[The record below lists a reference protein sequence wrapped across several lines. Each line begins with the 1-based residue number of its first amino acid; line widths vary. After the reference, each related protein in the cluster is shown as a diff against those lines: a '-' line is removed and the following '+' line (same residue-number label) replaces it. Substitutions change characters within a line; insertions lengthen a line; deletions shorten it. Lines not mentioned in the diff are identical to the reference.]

1 MKRFVFA
8 ALLTA
13 FVPLAMAQAGTA
25 SKPAAATPP
34 AAAAAPATTAKHGCK
49 QPEYPGRLAPERV
62 FKEFNADMV
71 SYKDCLQKFTVDQRA
86 QAQTYIDAGNA
97 AVAEYNEFVASI
109 NKLLEKDTQDPKA
122 EKK

>member
-1 MKRFVFA
+1 MHRLLLA
-8 ALLTA
+8 GLLTA
-13 FVPLAMAQAGTA
+13 LVSPALAQAPA
-25 SKPAAATPP
+25 AKPAAPAAAPP
-34 AAAAAPATTAKHGCK
+34 AAAKHGCK

-71 SYKDCLQKFTVDQRA
+71 TYKDCLQKYTADQRA
-86 QAQTYIDAGNA
+86 QAHVYIDAGNA

-122 EKK
+122 DKK

>member
-1 MKRFVFA
+1 MHRLA
-8 ALLTA
+8 LALLLTLCAAVA
-13 FVPLAMAQAGTA
+13 FAQAGA
-25 SKPAAATPP
+25 AVKPVAPPAMPAAQP
-34 AAAAAPATTAKHGCK
+34 AAAATKHGCK

-71 SYKDCLQKFTVDQRA
+71 TYKDCLQKFTVDQRA
-86 QAQTYIDAGNA
+86 QAQVYIDAGNA

>member
-1 MKRFVFA
+1 MTRFVLA

-13 FVPLAMAQAGTA
+13 FAPLAMAQAGTA
-25 SKPAAATPP
+25 AKPAAATVP
-34 AAAAAPATTAKHGCK
+34 AAAPASTAKHGCK

-71 SYKDCLQKFTVDQRA
+71 SYKDCLQKFTADQRA

>member
-1 MKRFVFA
+1 MHRLLLA
-8 ALLTA
+8 GLLTA
-13 FVPLAMAQAGTA
+13 LVSPALAQAPA
-25 SKPAAATPP
+25 AKPAAPAAAPP
-34 AAAAAPATTAKHGCK
+34 AAAKHGCK

-71 SYKDCLQKFTVDQRA
+71 TYKDCLQKYTADQRA
-86 QAQTYIDAGNA
+86 QAQVYIDAGNA

-122 EKK
+122 DKK

>member
-1 MKRFVFA
+1 MFRLILT
-8 ALLTA
+8 ALLTLSA
-13 FVPLAMAQAGTA
+13 SVALAQANAAT
-25 SKPAAATPP
+25 KPAAAPAP
-34 AAAAAPATTAKHGCK
+34 AASPASATKHGCK

-71 SYKDCLQKFTVDQRA
+71 TYKDCLQKFTADQRA
-86 QAQTYIDAGNA
+86 QAQVYIDAGNA
-97 AVAEYNEFVASI
+97 AVNEYNEFVASI

>member
-1 MKRFVFA
+1 MHRLVVA
-8 ALLTA
+8 GLLTA
-13 FVPLAMAQAGTA
+13 LISSAQAQTPVA
-25 SKPAAATPP
+25 KPAVPAPAATPAP
-34 AAAAAPATTAKHGCK
+34 AAAKHGCK

-71 SYKDCLQKFTVDQRA
+71 TYKDCLQKYTADQRA
-86 QAQTYIDAGNA
+86 QAQVYIDAGNA

-122 EKK
+122 DKKP

>member
-1 MKRFVFA
+1 MTRFIFA
-8 ALLTA
+8 ALFTVFA
-13 FVPLAMAQAGTA
+13 PLALAQSGTA
-25 SKPAAATPP
+25 AKPATATPS
-34 AAAAAPATTAKHGCK
+34 APATSAKHGCK

-71 SYKDCLQKFTVDQRA
+71 SYKDCLQKFTSDQRA
-86 QAQTYIDAGNA
+86 LAQTYIDAGNA

>member
-1 MKRFVFA
+1 MHRLVVA
-8 ALLTA
+8 GLLTA
-13 FVPLAMAQAGTA
+13 LISPALAQTPVA
-25 SKPAAATPP
+25 KP
-34 AAAAAPATTAKHGCK
+34 AAPATAAPATVPPAAAKHGCK

-71 SYKDCLQKFTVDQRA
+71 TYKDCLQKYTADQRA
-86 QAQTYIDAGNA
+86 QAQVYIDAGNA

-122 EKK
+122 DKK